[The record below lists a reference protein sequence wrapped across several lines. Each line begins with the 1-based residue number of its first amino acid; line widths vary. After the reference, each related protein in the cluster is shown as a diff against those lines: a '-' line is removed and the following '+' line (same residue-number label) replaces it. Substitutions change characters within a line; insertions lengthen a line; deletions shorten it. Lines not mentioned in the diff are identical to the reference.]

1 MKACSTKAAGFLF
14 HKISLCE
21 GINMKKICYLESYK
35 MLYTPEIVSLL
46 TRIHEYKG
54 KQKFYLREHTKQLG
68 KFSKIAAMQSIE
80 ASNKI
85 EGICVTKQRLK
96 KLVIEN
102 RMPETRDEESIVGY
116 RDALHII
123 QETYPYTS
131 IEPTMILQLHQKLYQ
146 YENTNMGGRYKT
158 KDNSIVEIHA
168 DGSKQLRFQPISA
181 LETKEAMQ
189 QLCDAFLKAKNKG
202 IEPLLLIPMF
212 ILDFLCVHPFQDGN
226 GRISRLLTVLMLYQ
240 EEYMVN
246 QYISIEKIIEKS
258 KETYYEALQDASYG
272 WHENKH
278 SYIPFVTYYLGTI
291 VAAYREFDSRTMMSN
306 VVISKPERIERIMKE
321 HLGQMTKLELI
332 ELCPD
337 ISQTTI
343 QHTLAKLV
351 KEHRILKKS
360 KGRGTFYIYNHEE

>member
-1 MKACSTKAAGFLF
+1 MPQ
-14 HKISLCE
+14 
-21 GINMKKICYLESYK
+21 KICYLESYK
-35 MLYTPEIVSLL
+35 TLFTPEIVSLL

-68 KFSKIAAMQSIE
+68 KFSKIAMMQSIE

-85 EGICVTKQRLK
+85 ERIGVTKHKLK

-102 RMPETRDEESIVGY
+102 RMPETRDEEAIAGY
-116 RDALHII
+116 RDALHTI
-123 QETYPYTS
+123 QESYPYMS
-131 IEPTMILQLHQKLYQ
+131 IEPAMILQLHQKLYQ
-146 YENTNMGGRYKT
+146 YENTDIGGRYKT

-258 KETYYEALQDASYG
+258 KETYYEALQEASYG

-278 SYIPFVTYYLGTI
+278 SYKPFVTYYLGTI
-291 VAAYREFDSRTMMSN
+291 VAAYREFDSYMMMVSN
-306 VVISKPERIERIMKE
+306 RNLTKQERIERIMKE
-321 HLGQMTKLELI
+321 HLGRMTKSELI

-337 ISQTTI
+337 ICQTTI
-343 QHTLAKLV
+343 QRILVKLV